1 LFKFSLRLT
10 FADAGALTH
19 AETTV
24 KANDDDRI
32 VSLSPDREISNGTKS
47 DCTDTR
53 EVDDV
58 ANRLYEVDEVNKIA
72 DKETTALEDV
82 PGGHPRKRRIWLHPA
97 GRNAVDEVSGI
108 ADKDTTPY
116 DALICRRERP
126 RKAENLATTT
136 ERLSQT
142 KGIFRTQILPHVVK
156 TQMTPQKR
164 ERERRETA
172 KPSIAVEDDEDAK
185 VLQGSKHV
193 RKRIS
198 FC

>member
-1 LFKFSLRLT
+1 MPGTPPKTNNL
-10 FADAGALTH
+10 DAPT
-19 AETTV
+19 E
-24 KANDDDRI
+24 R
-32 VSLSPDREISNGTKS
+32 
-47 DCTDTR
+47 
-53 EVDDV
+53 
-58 ANRLYEVDEVNKIA
+58 
-72 DKETTALEDV
+72 
-82 PGGHPRKRRIWLHPA
+82 LHPA
-97 GRNAVDEVSGI
+97 GGNEVLDKVNKI